1 MFRIDET
8 PPYSLIDLNIIYGN
22 THILM
27 DPRQYKIL
35 DQANNKKQ
43 PVYAHRWIM
52 FVYLDDGKKDLTDKV
67 IKDVTYNIKHVDDD
81 DRKEQKKVTVT
92 SQPFLL
98 SRPGNKLLTIKI
110 NVTFKKWTKLL
121 PHSFTHQLC
130 FEGDGSSGNKVRKI
144 GVPSETYI

>member
-1 MFRIDET
+1 
-8 PPYSLIDLNIIYGN
+8 
-22 THILM
+22 
-27 DPRQYKIL
+27 
-35 DQANNKKQ
+35 
-43 PVYAHRWIM
+43 M

-121 PHSFTHQLC
+121 PHSFTH
-130 FEGDGSSGNKVRKI
+130 
-144 GVPSETYI
+144 